1 MYKYDLLGKYLKHL
15 PSTTK
20 RKTLTFEKIEE
31 IIGQEMEDSARINL
45 TSWDNRSS
53 DSTPVRQNSWL
64 DAGWKT
70 TMVDMENETVR
81 FQRRQDN
88 EN

>member
-1 MYKYDLLGKYLKHL
+1 MAKYDPLGEYLKNL

-45 TSWDNRSS
+45 TSWDNRRSNT
-53 DSTPVRQNSWL
+53 TPVRQNSWL

-70 TMVDMENETVR
+70 SMIDMENELVR
-81 FQRRQDN
+81 FQRRHKS